1 MRGPIVA
8 GSDGS
13 ENSRLA
19 IEEAACVA
27 KAGGQTVI
35 VAFVRHMPLAGL
47 GLPWT
52 GSASLAALQEMLST
66 SEFLAE
72 AQSIAILDSVGVPWR
87 FEVREGEPARELMR
101 LATEV
106 GAETIVVAGR
116 RHGAFGS
123 VACASV
129 CAQLLH
135 HWPRSLL
142 VVHPFPEAMDATTKT
157 AGEQPGDHNHESGPY
172 IPLPAP

>member
-1 MRGPIVA
+1 MHGPIVA

-13 ENSRLA
+13 DNSRYA
-19 IEEAACVA
+19 VEEAACIA
-27 KAGGQTVI
+27 NGTGQTVV
-35 VAFVRHMPLAGL
+35 VAFVRHMPLGGL
-47 GLPWT
+47 GATWT
-52 GSASLAALQEMLST
+52 GSSSVAAVEEMLST
-66 SEFLAE
+66 SASLAE

-142 VVHPFPEAMDATTKT
+142 VVHPWSTVTDTTKT
-157 AGEQPGDHNHESGPY
+157 AAGEQP
-172 IPLPAP
+172 

>member
-13 ENSRLA
+13 DNSRFA
-19 IEEAACVA
+19 IEEAACIA
-27 KAGGQTVI
+27 KGMGQTVI

-47 GLPWT
+47 GVPWT
-52 GSASLAALQEMLST
+52 GSSSVAAVEEMLSA
-66 SEFLAE
+66 SGSLAE

-101 LATEV
+101 LAIEV
-106 GAETIVVAGR
+106 GAETIVVSGR

-142 VVHPFPEAMDATTKT
+142 VVHPPSEVAETTTRTT
-157 AGEQPGDHNHESGPY
+157 AGEQP
-172 IPLPAP
+172 